1 MLIKMHGGNVD
12 LLLQNIVCGE
22 CFGSNWKCTQVER
35 KKVMVG
41 NHSVWLWNSQG
52 HFIINL
58 CWVCDTMISR
68 SSLMIVFVLNYF
80 GGIFQQKLINPKH

>member
-1 MLIKMHGGNVD
+1 L
-12 LLLQNIVCGE
+12 CGE
-22 CFGSNWKCTQVER
+22 CFGSKWKCTQVEK

-41 NHSVWLWNSQG
+41 NHIVWLWNSQG

-68 SSLMIVFVLNYF
+68 SSLMFVFVLDYF
-80 GGIFQQKLINPKH
+80 GGIFQQKLINPEH